1 MDFEIEKGA
10 SGHRLSGEDV
20 AQIMPINVSHFGN

>member
-1 MDFEIEKGA
+1 MDFEIEKDA
-10 SGHRLSGEDV
+10 SGYRSSDEDV